1 MTSLIAIILSMLLC
15 GQAFA
20 ANPQN
25 AAAET
30 QKADANGDKDRADT
44 GAWLKVKG
52 DQYAAELNALL
63 AKRVVR
69 DNAGALQSQMRIE
82 GICAEVLA
90 KVTDPKIKAAWFSHR
105 ATTRNFVSSLRPGYG
120 LLALEDINSAV
131 ELDPQ
136 KPEYY
141 DTRAKYY
148 CPVMERCEG
157 AAFQKAVADY
167 EKACVLAP
175 NEFLYPNRLGLLYH
189 RSGML
194 EKAEY
199 WLRLALERAKRPQDR
214 ELVEN
219 NLKETLAAP
228 KKP

>member
-1 MTSLIAIILSMLLC
+1 MLIAVILSMLIC
-15 GQAFA
+15 GQASA
-20 ANPQN
+20 ANPQK
-25 AAAET
+25 AATET
-30 QKADANGDKDRADT
+30 QKADTNGGKDDADIK
-44 GAWLKVKG
+44 AWLKVKG
-52 DQYAAELNALL
+52 DQYVAEVSTLL
-63 AKRVVR
+63 TKRVVR
-69 DNAGALQSQMRIE
+69 DNEGAVQSQMRIE
-82 GICAEVLA
+82 EICAEVLGR
-90 KVTDPKIKAAWFSHR
+90 VTDPKIKADWFSRR
-105 ATTRNFVSSLRPGYG
+105 ATARNFVSSLRPGYR

-131 ELDPQ
+131 EPDPQ

-148 CPVMERCEG
+148 CPVMEKCEG

-167 EKACVLAP
+167 EKASALAP
-175 NEFLYPNRLGLLYH
+175 DEFLYPNRLGLLYR

-199 WLRLALERAKRPQDR
+199 WLRIALERAKRPQDR

-219 NLKETLAAP
+219 NLKETLSAP